1 MRQNWTAKR
10 IVAALAVVAAIAGL
24 PGMGE
29 VQATSLPAQIDPL
42 RLYGPELRFDVLRNG
57 ERVGRHVVAFRG
69 TADGIQVE
77 SRSDIEV
84 KLLFLTA
91 YRFRYQSIEHWRG
104 GTLTSLNA
112 ATNDD
117 GELSRVEARR
127 EGAALKVRTGTGEW
141 QATPQT
147 WPTTHWNVAQTTAP
161 ALLNT
166 LTGNLNRVQ
175 VKDAGLETVVLS
187 DGPREARR
195 FVYSG
200 DLAVE
205 SWYDAAGRWVKL
217 RFPAEDGSTIEY
229 ICQSCGGPLDM
240 PAAETNQ
247 ADATGA
253 DVIGT
258 D

>member
-1 MRQNWTAKR
+1 MRQNRTVRR
-10 IVAALAVVAAIAGL
+10 IVTTLAAVAATAAYLGL
-24 PGMGE
+24 GQ
-29 VQATSLPAQIDPL
+29 VQAASLPDQIDPL
-42 RLYGPELRFDVLRNG
+42 QLYGPELRFDVLRDG
-57 ERVGRHVVAFRG
+57 EKVGHHVVAFRG
-69 TADGIQVE
+69 TADGVQVE

-84 KLLFLTA
+84 KLLFLSA
-91 YRFRYQSIEHWRG
+91 YSFRYQSIEHWRDG
-104 GTLTSLNA
+104 KLTSLYA

-117 GELSRVEARR
+117 GEVSRVDVRR
-127 EGAALKVRTGTGEW
+127 EGAALKVRTATGEW

-147 WPTTHWNVAQTTAP
+147 WPTTHWNMAQTTAP

-166 LTGNLNRVQ
+166 LTGNLNQVM
-175 VKDAGLETVVLS
+175 VKDAGLETISLG

>member
-1 MRQNWTAKR
+1 MRQNRTVRR
-10 IVAALAVVAAIAGL
+10 IVTTLAAVAATAAYLGL
-24 PGMGE
+24 GQ
-29 VQATSLPAQIDPL
+29 VQAASLPDQVDPL
-42 RLYGPELRFDVLRNG
+42 RLYGPELRFDVLRDG
-57 ERVGRHVVAFRG
+57 EKVGHHVVAFRG
-69 TADGIQVE
+69 TADGVQVE

-84 KLLFLTA
+84 KLLFLSA
-91 YRFRYQSIEHWRG
+91 YSFRYQSIEHWRDG
-104 GTLTSLNA
+104 KLTSLYA

-117 GELSRVEARR
+117 GEVSRVDVRR
-127 EGAALKVRTGTGEW
+127 EGAALKVRTATGEW

-147 WPTTHWNVAQTTAP
+147 WPTTHWNMAQTTAP

-166 LTGNLNRVQ
+166 LTGNLNQVM
-175 VKDAGLETVVLS
+175 VKDAGLETINLG

>member
-1 MRQNWTAKR
+1 MRQNRTVR
-10 IVAALAVVAAIAGL
+10 RFLTALAVIAAAFGV
-24 PGMGE
+24 PGIGQ
-29 VQATSLPAQIDPL
+29 VLATSLPDRIDPL

-57 ERVGRHVVAFRG
+57 KKVGHHVVAFRA
-69 TADGIQVE
+69 TADGLQVE

-91 YRFRYQSIEHWRG
+91 YSFRYQSIEHWRS
-104 GTLTSLNA
+104 GTLTSLSA

-117 GELSRVEARR
+117 GQLRRVEARR
-127 EGAALKVRTGTGEW
+127 DGAALKVRTGTAEW
-141 QATPQT
+141 QATPQL
-147 WPTTHWNVAQTTAP
+147 WPTTHWNMAQTTAP

-166 LTGNLNRVQ
+166 LTGNLNRVDVQ
-175 VKDAGLETVVLS
+175 DAGLETLILG

-229 ICQSCGGPLDM
+229 ICQSCGGPKDM
-240 PAAETNQ
+240 PSAETNQ

>member
-1 MRQNWTAKR
+1 MRQNLTARR
-10 IVAALAVVAAIAGL
+10 IVAALAVVVAIVGLAGI
-24 PGMGE
+24 GQ
-29 VQATSLPAQIDPL
+29 VQATSLPDQVDPL

-57 ERVGRHVVAFRG
+57 EKVGRHVVAFRG
-69 TADGIQVE
+69 TADGVQVE

-104 GTLTSLNA
+104 GKLTSLNA

-127 EGAALKVRTGTGEW
+127 EGAVLKVRTGSGEW

-147 WPTTHWNVAQTTAP
+147 WPTTHWNMAQTTAP

-166 LTGNLNRVQ
+166 LTGNLNQVD
-175 VKDAGLETVVLS
+175 VKDAGLEAINLG

-229 ICQSCGGPLDM
+229 ICQSCGGPLDL